1 MCARRSRISL
11 RKESSV
17 FTFLTHALPIKPADL
32 VILAIGI
39 AVPALVSAELAG
51 AGQHGNPLRQEQRC
65 QIVGCGAPRF
75 WGGPR
80 SLSAAV
86 PAVNPPVVVVLP
98 SEPGAA
104 RAAPHLAL
112 AMTDRPS
119 GEQAV

>member
-75 WGGPR
+75 WSGPSVR
-80 SLSAAV
+80 QRCSS
-86 PAVNPPVVVVLP
+86 
-98 SEPGAA
+98 SC
-104 RAAPHLAL
+104 
-112 AMTDRPS
+112 
-119 GEQAV
+119 